1 MIMDHDDKQVNID
14 LLQKAYKDAI
24 LAIIFWV
31 LIITCFVGFIFQIL
45 LVLDLL
51 KLNDEDCQDRQLL
64 IVLATI
70 GIFYA
75 GWILNII
82 IASKIHSNTLKLAQN
97 KVKRHVSHI

>member
-1 MIMDHDDKQVNID
+1 MIMEYDDKEVNID
-14 LLQKAYKDAI
+14 LLKKAHKDAI
-24 LAIIFWV
+24 LAIIFWI
-31 LIITCFVGFIFQIL
+31 LIITFIVGFIFQIL

-64 IVLATI
+64 IVLAII

-97 KVKRHVSHI
+97 KVKEDVSYI

>member
-1 MIMDHDDKQVNID
+1 MEYDDKQVNID
-14 LLQKAYKDAI
+14 LLKKAHKDAI

-31 LIITCFVGFIFQIL
+31 LIITFIVGFIFQIL

-64 IVLATI
+64 IVLAII

-97 KVKRHVSHI
+97 KVKEDVSHI

>member
-1 MIMDHDDKQVNID
+1 MVNNNYQVNID
-14 LLQKAYKDAI
+14 LLQKAHKDAI

-31 LIITCFVGFIFQIL
+31 LIVTCFIGFIFQIL

-64 IVLATI
+64 LILAII

-82 IASKIHSNTLKLAQN
+82 IASKLHSNTLKLAKSKSKN
-97 KVKRHVSHI
+97 YLGNI